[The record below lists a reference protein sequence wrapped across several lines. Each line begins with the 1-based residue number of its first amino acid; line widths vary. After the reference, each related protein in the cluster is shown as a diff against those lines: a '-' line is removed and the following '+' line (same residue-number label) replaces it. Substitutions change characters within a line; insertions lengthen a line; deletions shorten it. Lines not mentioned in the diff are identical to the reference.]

1 VSAAPFELEPLSAT
15 FGARISGIDLA
26 SLDDATFA
34 ALYEAWLEYALLIFP
49 GAGLTTTGQVAFAK
63 RFGDMEFDIAP
74 LSNVRRDGTLRA
86 DDGSDDV
93 VKVLRGNMG
102 WHADSTYMPVQA
114 KGAVFSAHVVPAEGG
129 ETGWA
134 DMRAAY
140 DALDPDLRSRVE
152 TLSAHHSL
160 AYSQAK
166 LGHAH
171 ADGSEYSGYGF
182 RDAAPLRPLVKV
194 HPETGRRSL
203 LIGRHAYGI
212 PGLDAEASERLLA
225 DLVEGACRPPRVYY
239 HRWDVGDVVLWD
251 NRCLLHRACP
261 WDMSQPRVMYHSRI
275 AGDPRTESGV
285 ADQPEQPSASGS

>member
-1 VSAAPFELEPLSAT
+1 VSAGGGQFAVEPLEAT
-15 FGARISGIDLA
+15 FGAVVTSIDLA
-26 SLDDATFA
+26 NLDEATFA
-34 ALYEAWLEYALLIFP
+34 TLYDVWLAYALLIFP
-49 GAGLTTTGQVAFAK
+49 GAHLDRDAQAAFAR

-74 LSNVRRDGTLRA
+74 LSNVRKDGSLRA

-114 KGAVFSAHVVPAEGG
+114 KGAVFTAHVVPSRAG

-140 DALDPDLRSRVE
+140 DALSPERRRQLE
-152 TLSAHHSL
+152 GLCAYHSL
-160 AYSQAK
+160 AYSQAQ
-166 LGHAH
+166 LGHTH
-171 ADGSEYSGYGF
+171 NPDSDYSGYGF
-182 RDAAPLRPLVKV
+182 STDPPPLRPLVKV

-212 PGLDAEASERLLA
+212 RGMPAEASERLLRE
-225 DLVEGACRPPRVYY
+225 LVEEACQPPRIY
-239 HRWDVGDVVLWD
+239 HHAWSPGDAVLWD

-261 WDMSQPRVMYHSRI
+261 WNMAEPRVMYHSRI
-275 AGDPRTESGV
+275 AGDPVTE
-285 ADQPEQPSASGS
+285 AALA